1 MGMLFSLVVWLFDI
15 TQQSISSPAVLTL
28 TALKGLPQGSCSRLS
43 GAVHGVTDSD
53 LISSTLHMIA
63 IALNQVAVMESW
75 RPRVHR
81 AIYAWLHIS
90 NCDLH
95 FYAWL
100 DPNRGDLLDH
110 IGWGVKVNEPLVYP
124 QLESVPGVCALSTRR
139 LPCGD
144 M

>member
-63 IALNQVAVMESW
+63 IASNQVAVMESW

-100 DPNRGDLLDH
+100 DPATQDEHMEAVRLQMDISL
-110 IGWGVKVNEPLVYP
+110 
-124 QLESVPGVCALSTRR
+124 QLISNKSMA
-139 LPCGD
+139 
-144 M
+144 